1 MKPNLFSGKKV
12 FCVGRNKTGTTSL
25 GAALEILGL
34 KVAPQYLGER
44 LLDSWVKRDFAPII
58 RLCETAEAFQ
68 DIPFS
73 LDYTYVVCDAFFPG
87 SKFVLTI
94 RNDSETWYNSV
105 VRFHSK
111 LLGTYRAP
119 TTDDLRKFGHI
130 RPGWLLKEEKAVY
143 GVDDA
148 HLYDKEIYIRHYE
161 EHNRRVK
168 EYFRYRP
175 EDLLVLN
182 VAETN
187 AMKRLCDFLGLEYR
201 GEKMPHLMSSG

>member
-1 MKPNLFSGKKV
+1 MNPNFISEKKV

-34 KVAPQYLGER
+34 KVAPQYFGER
-44 LLDSWVKRDFAPII
+44 LLDAWVKRNFAPII
-58 RLCETAEAFQ
+58 ELCRSAEAFQ

-73 LDYTYVVCDAFFPG
+73 LDYTYVVCDAFFPD
-87 SKFVLTI
+87 SKFILTV
-94 RNDSETWYNSV
+94 RSDSETWYNSV

-111 LLGTYRAP
+111 LLGTHGAP
-119 TTDDLRKFGHI
+119 IAEDLRKFGHI
-130 RPGWLLKEEKAVY
+130 RPGWLLKEEKCVY
-143 GVDDA
+143 GVDEA
-148 HLYDKEIYIRHYE
+148 QLYDKRIYINNYE

-182 VAETN
+182 VAEPD
-187 AMKRLCDFLGLEYR
+187 AMKRLCGFLGLEHR
-201 GEKMPHLMSSG
+201 GEKMPRLMSSG